1 MTLEISATV
10 YIAVSLYLVGS
21 QVFKTGLPV
30 GHTYTGH
37 EIGGN
42 GARGSRGIFEFENPR
57 KFGGVGINISKLS
70 VRVLIVWEGKMCK
83 GD

>member
-42 GARGSRGIFEFENPR
+42 GARGSRGFSNLS
-57 KFGGVGINISKLS
+57 SKI
-70 VRVLIVWEGKMCK
+70 RRGWNKYF
-83 GD
+83 

>member
-21 QVFKTGLPV
+21 QVFKTGLPA

-42 GARGSRGIFEFENPR
+42 GARGSRGIFEFELEN
-57 KFGGVGINISKLS
+57 S
-70 VRVLIVWEGKMCK
+70 EGLE
-83 GD
+83 